1 MRDVTFARPAAFPA
15 VCIACGQQSAR
26 SWKLKVKEGFNL
38 ILLRHERW
46 LFLPVPLCKRCESR
60 RFFGAFITPTAV
72 LLGCVAG
79 ALATAAR
86 VADMISP
93 SAQLFAIF
101 AVLVWI
107 LVFINFGTRQVDYR
121 ILGVY
126 GVAFS
131 DDSVTL
137 RFRGEPPA
145 PILEMPRV

>member
-1 MRDVTFARPAAFPA
+1 VRDVTFARPAAFPG
-15 VCIACGQQSAR
+15 VCIAPAVGEELEAEGERGVQRDASAAR
-26 SWKLKVKEGFNL
+26 
-38 ILLRHERW
+38 
-46 LFLPVPLCKRCESR
+46 
-60 RFFGAFITPTAV
+60 
-72 LLGCVAG
+72 

-107 LVFINFGTRQVDYR
+107 LAFINFGTRQVDYR
-121 ILGVY
+121 ILGVH